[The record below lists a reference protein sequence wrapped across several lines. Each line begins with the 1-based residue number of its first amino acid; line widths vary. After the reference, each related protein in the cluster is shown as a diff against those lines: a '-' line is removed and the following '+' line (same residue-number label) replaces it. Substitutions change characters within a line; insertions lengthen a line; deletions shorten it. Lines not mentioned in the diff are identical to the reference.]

1 MTSWEKRVEIGTK
14 VEREHRDLVPFL
26 NARIAAGCNVH
37 EDEIYRRI
45 ALAHLK
51 EDPEYYRKLKEARL

>member
-1 MTSWEKRVEIGTK
+1 MEIGTK